1 MFAALAVVFT
11 ISFVAFGVGSGSTG
25 IGDLFRGNFPFF
37 GGGGGGDSISKAQK
51 AVAKHPTSAQAYR
64 TLATALETKSR
75 NDEAVL
81 ALARYTQLK
90 PKDADALTELA
101 GLYLRQTDIA
111 RRAAQVAQAAAQ
123 PVTGGALFGPS
134 STSKLGQALGS
145 DPIVQA
151 VGTKASQIVS
161 DQYNKAQAAAAKAI
175 DTYKRLA
182 RARPDDPS
190 VQLELAQAA
199 EGVGS
204 TAVAIAAYRQFLK
217 LAPGDPTA
225 VAVKQRLKQLQPK
238 K

>member
-37 GGGGGGDSISKAQK
+37 GGGGGGTSLSKAQK
-51 AVAKHPTSAQAYR
+51 AVAQHPNSAQAYR
-64 TLATALETKSR
+64 NLATALETADR
-75 NDEAVL
+75 IDEAVPV
-81 ALARYTQLK
+81 LARYTQLK

-101 GLYLRQTDIA
+101 GLYLRQSDIA
-111 RRAAQVAQAAAQ
+111 RTAAQVAQAGAQ
-123 PVTGGALFGPS
+123 PVTGGSIFGPS
-134 STSKLGQALGS
+134 STSKLGQALGT

-151 VGTKASQIVS
+151 VGAKAGQIVS
-161 DQYNKAQAAAAKAI
+161 DQYTKAQAAAANAI
-175 DTYKRLA
+175 ATYKRLA

-204 TAVAIAAYRQFLK
+204 TAVAIAAYKQFIK

-225 VAVKQRLKQLQPK
+225 AAVKQRLKQLQPK
-238 K
+238 Q